1 MAAKQKASRRHGKD
15 EQTRAEIVTLAIS
28 VVLLVILVGVLL
40 WLDLR
45 GGDARA
51 RITTDLHFDAAY
63 EHDGDWYLPVTIT
76 NDGDRATDVLQVDI
90 VRPIEGEHP
99 ETSTLEYAFVAGG
112 AQVAGTAV
120 FDEKPTEDTIEV
132 DVLTITEP

>member
-1 MAAKQKASRRHGKD
+1 MATKASRRRAN
-15 EQTRAEIVTLAIS
+15 ESRTRAELVTLAIS
-28 VVLLVILVGVLL
+28 LLVLLALVGGIV

-45 GGDARA
+45 GGDDPA
-51 RITTDLHFDAAY
+51 RITTDLQFTDAY

-76 NDGDRATDVLQVDI
+76 NEGDRAADVLQVDI
-90 VRPIEGEHP
+90 VRPIEGEQP

-112 AQVAGTAV
+112 EQVAGTAV
-120 FDEKPTEDTIEV
+120 FDEEPTPDTIEV